1 MPTAVRQSPKRS
13 DENLVVTAIAVFLVA
28 ALILGTVA
36 YRYFKHSQQQQ
47 EQTRSE
53 RQAYKRYN
61 DYLDSTEQATAKPAA
76 NPPSPV
82 QASTPAAAPSMAEK
96 LLSHPAVTPGPGFNA
111 PGVQRFTHWLDQR
124 ASVPLIQALHRQ
136 ADDWRDL
143 ELARARKLL
152 AHGAPV
158 EEVLQALSH
167 GLTQKML
174 HGPLAELHAADG
186 MQREQA
192 AQTIS
197 RLFLRGNLRTAGG
210 IGSDSGLMPF
220 DDTRGDS

>member
-1 MPTAVRQSPKRS
+1 MPTAVRQSPQRS

-36 YRYFKHSQQQQ
+36 YRYFKHSQQQQEQ

-82 QASTPAAAPSMAEK
+82 QASAPAAPPSMAEK

-111 PGVQRFTHWLDQR
+111 PGVQQTGVAIIDAIDH
-124 ASVPLIQALHRQ
+124 AQA
-136 ADDWRDL
+136 
-143 ELARARKLL
+143 
-152 AHGAPV
+152 
-158 EEVLQALSH
+158 
-167 GLTQKML
+167 
-174 HGPLAELHAADG
+174 
-186 MQREQA
+186 
-192 AQTIS
+192 
-197 RLFLRGNLRTAGG
+197 TAKQ
-210 IGSDSGLMPF
+210 
-220 DDTRGDS
+220 

>member
-1 MPTAVRQSPKRS
+1 MPASRPMPTAVRQSPQRS

-82 QASTPAAAPSMAEK
+82 QASAPAAAPSMAEK

-111 PGVQRFTHWLDQR
+111 PGVQQTGVAIIDAIDH
-124 ASVPLIQALHRQ
+124 AQA
-136 ADDWRDL
+136 
-143 ELARARKLL
+143 
-152 AHGAPV
+152 
-158 EEVLQALSH
+158 
-167 GLTQKML
+167 
-174 HGPLAELHAADG
+174 
-186 MQREQA
+186 
-192 AQTIS
+192 
-197 RLFLRGNLRTAGG
+197 TAKQ
-210 IGSDSGLMPF
+210 
-220 DDTRGDS
+220 